1 MSAQGWTR
9 LVTNATVAT
18 CAPDPA
24 VPYGLLPDGAV
35 ACQGGHI
42 AWVGKSADLPPPGPD
57 TDVLDARDALLTPG
71 LIDCHTHLVFAG
83 DRSQEF
89 EQRLQ
94 GASYEEIA
102 RAGGG
107 ILSTVQATRA
117 ASLEQL
123 STAATVRAQA
133 LLAEGV
139 TTIEMTSGYGLTLD
153 DELKLLRAARR
164 VGESLPLT
172 VHATLLAAH
181 AVPPEYAG
189 RADDYV
195 ALVADGI
202 LPAAAKEGLADSV
215 DAFCERIAFTP
226 AQVHRLFERARGLGL
241 PVRLHAEQLSNSH
254 GAALAAGFGALS
266 ADHLEWLDEEGAAAM
281 ATAGTVAVLLPGAFF
296 FLHES
301 RLPPVGLLRRH
312 GVPIAVASDFNP
324 GSSPLLS
331 LRLAMLMSCTLF
343 GLTPAEALAGV
354 TLHAAR
360 ALGLAAERGTV
371 EPGKVADLVLWDASH
386 PAELAAQFGTA
397 RPRLTLRGGQPVG

>member
-1 MSAQGWTR
+1 MDPSRWTR
-9 LVTNATVAT
+9 VLTHATVAT
-18 CAPDPA
+18 CGPDPA
-24 VPYGLLPDGAV
+24 MPYGLLPDGAV

-42 AWVGKSADLPPPGPD
+42 AWVGNSADLPPPGPD
-57 TDVLDARDALLTPG
+57 TDVVDARGALLTPG

-139 TTIEMTSGYGLTLD
+139 TTIEMKSGYGLTLE

-181 AVPPEYAG
+181 ALPPEFAG
-189 RADDYV
+189 RADDYI
-195 ALVADGI
+195 ALVADRI

-226 AQVHRLFERARGLGL
+226 AQVRRVFERARELGL

-266 ADHLEWLDEEGAAAM
+266 ADHLEWLDENGAAAM
-281 ATAGTVAVLLPGAFF
+281 AAAGTVAVLLPGAFY
-296 FLHES
+296 FLRET
-301 RLPPVGLLRRH
+301 RRPPVDLLRAH

-324 GSSPLLS
+324 GSAPLLS
-331 LRLAMLMSCTLF
+331 LRLAMNMACVLF
-343 GLTPAEALAGV
+343 GLTPEESLAGV
-354 TLHAAR
+354 TRCAAR
-360 ALGLAAERGTV
+360 ALGLSDRGTI
-371 EPGKVADLVLWDASH
+371 EPGLRADLVLWEARH
-386 PAELAAQFGTA
+386 PAELASQFGA
-397 RPRLTLRGGQPVG
+397 PRPRLVLCGGQPTA